1 MKLDINE
8 LNVVKQAIEGIQVL
22 GKDCIPVAMLLTK
35 IYKELEK
42 EKKKLPAGPPA
53 N

>member
-8 LNVVKQAIEGIQVL
+8 LGIIRQAIESIQVL

-35 IYKELEK
+35 LYKEIEK
-42 EKKKLPAGPPA
+42 ENKKTGPPV

>member
-1 MKLDINE
+1 MKLEIHE
-8 LNVVKQAIEGIQVL
+8 LEMIRQAIEAVQVL

-35 IYKELEK
+35 IYKEIEK
-42 EKKKLPAGPPA
+42 ENKKTGPPV

>member
-8 LNVVKQAIEGIQVL
+8 LEIVRQAIEGVQVL
-22 GKDCIPVAMLLTK
+22 GKDCIAIASLLTK

-42 EKKKLPAGPPA
+42 EKKKLQAGPPA
-53 N
+53 E

>member
-1 MKLDINE
+1 MKLEINE
-8 LNVVKQAIEGIQVL
+8 LEMIRQAIEGVQVL